1 MNCLC
6 HFVMIEARM
15 LTLDDPPY
23 HIYSD
28 AHLIARDYDNNLFIA
43 NGVRRHL
50 EDASHNPQYCRNS
63 LILEFANDALL
74 KHHY

>member
-1 MNCLC
+1 
-6 HFVMIEARM
+6 MIEARM